1 MNILKGQI
9 GNNNDHKY
17 ENEISTIVLV
27 LEKIL
32 TFSMYIILVH

>member
-1 MNILKGQI
+1 MNILKGQTEK
-9 GNNNDHKY
+9 NNDYKY

-32 TFSMYIILVH
+32 TFSMGLILVH